1 VVEHERVVVRILEEG
16 RAADPGVER
25 LARITELSMSGLA
38 NPRVRLAILVLLVA
52 GVGLGVLVTAG
63 SGGDAPDAPVRA
75 ELTLKRT
82 VLPTT
87 GQPELLVSLP
97 DERLNTLET
106 TDGETSVLLR
116 CVDDAGEVAIRQ
128 RHDWPLV
135 EEAGYPPHI
144 HQPERVQVLDRV
156 RACRLVGNGLDFSGE
171 APSAE

>member
-1 VVEHERVVVRILEEG
+1 
-16 RAADPGVER
+16 
-25 LARITELSMSGLA
+25 MSGLA

-97 DERLNTLET
+97 DDRQVRPPPAEPVGERGRRRSEQCQNAT
-106 TDGETSVLLR
+106 GR
-116 CVDDAGEVAIRQ
+116 R
-128 RHDWPLV
+128 
-135 EEAGYPPHI
+135 
-144 HQPERVQVLDRV
+144 PERERRPPPV
-156 RACRLVGNGLDFSGE
+156 CE
-171 APSAE
+171 

>member
-1 VVEHERVVVRILEEG
+1 
-16 RAADPGVER
+16 
-25 LARITELSMSGLA
+25 MSGLA

-52 GVGLGVLVTAG
+52 GVGLGVLVIAG
-63 SGGDAPDAPVRA
+63 SGGDAPDAPDAPVRA
-75 ELTLKRT
+75 QLTLERT

-97 DERLNTLET
+97 EERLNTLET
-106 TDGETSVLLR
+106 TDGETAVLLR

-128 RHDWPLV
+128 RHAWPLV

-144 HQPERVQVLDRV
+144 HQPARVKALDRV
-156 RACRLVGNGLDFSGE
+156 RACRLVGDGLDFSGE